1 MGDAQP
7 EVVTPM
13 SLSGGLNLQVGA
25 SITPYTI
32 LPNASLSPAA
42 AKCDV
47 YIRNVTGR
55 GMPSILVQEQ
65 LYYGGIP
72 FNLGLN
78 MAAWVLLLLLFAVLR
93 KIAWDYG
100 RLALMS
106 RADERTRVLSS
117 NGKGADYDV
126 WTSIFYGDHEPP
138 PEGKNLDE
146 ETSVGRESRESLS
159 SHPVAPGVHDRGFC
173 SWVPA
178 IFKIK
183 DDMIAYKCGL
193 DAVQYMT
200 FQRYVLVLMTII
212 TVFSIAV
219 LLPVNFSGMQVN
231 FSGTQGE
238 TEPSNSV
245 TVAPSSQLLRN
256 ASSFQSTSQ
265 ERKVRLNPPTVT
277 VAPSSQLNPPTVT
290 VAPSS
295 QLLRNASSFQSTSQE
310 RKVRLDPPTVT
321 VAPSSQLNP
330 PTVTVAP
337 SSQLLRNASS
347 FQSTSQERK
356 LLPVNFSGTQGE
368 TEPSNSVTVAPSSQL
383 LRNASSFQSTSQ
395 ERKLLPVNFSGTQG
409 EAEPSNCYCSSFQST
424 SQERKLL
431 PVNFSGTQGETEPSN
446 SVTVAPSSQLLRNAS
461 SFQSTSQER
470 KLLPVN
476 FSGTQ
481 GETEPSNCYCSSFQS
496 TSQERK
502 LLPVNFSG
510 TQGETEPSNSVTVAP
525 SSQLLRN
532 ASSFQSTSQERKLLP
547 VNFSGTQGET
557 EPSNSVTVAPSSQ
570 LLRNASSFQSTSQ
583 ERKVRLN
590 PPTVLLSL
598 LPVNFSGTQEGGP
611 DQFGRTTVS
620 NLQSNNPLLWLH
632 TVFSILYLI
641 AIVLFMRHFTTN
653 LQYREEE
660 HVTRT
665 LFIRNMPIGLT
676 DRELIKKHFMEAYPD
691 AVVTDVQ
698 FTYNITKLMKLDK
711 KRLAAQQAKLQTQR
725 INERTGKPL
734 TIKPMLCG
742 KFCPNR
748 CGVVE
753 VDALEYYTQEEE
765 RLTAECEKEKK
776 RSFQDDLGMA
786 FVTFN
791 SDKVAARIVGDYRTF
806 LKGPPAASS
815 VSTQVQSM
823 HWSVD
828 FAPAPDDVNWENLS
842 ISGVSWWFR
851 VLIIN
856 LILLVF
862 LFFLTTPAII
872 LNTLDQWNYKKLF
885 DGLHEIVYDF
895 QFGTQYAWMM
905 CIFTITTVYSITC
918 PLIVPFGLTYMI
930 LKHLVDRY
938 NIYYAYN
945 PSRISPDI
953 HNSAVNYVIA
963 AAVLLQCS
971 LLFFSIIR
979 LGTLDAHTIVTAL
992 VLVMTLALIIAK
1004 TCFGVFSGL
1013 TAHKYHQF
1021 TDTDDEAGSTG
1032 SSPTAPFVSAL
1043 LMDPASVSPTTPP
1056 KVAPPA
1062 KDNNH
1067 KTYGTTEPP
1076 EKEEL
1081 DLRLADGS

>member
-1 MGDAQP
+1 MGDVQP

-219 LLPVNFSGMQVN
+219 
-231 FSGTQGE
+231 
-238 TEPSNSV
+238 
-245 TVAPSSQLLRN
+245 
-256 ASSFQSTSQ
+256 
-265 ERKVRLNPPTVT
+265 
-277 VAPSSQLNPPTVT
+277 
-290 VAPSS
+290 
-295 QLLRNASSFQSTSQE
+295 
-310 RKVRLDPPTVT
+310 
-321 VAPSSQLNP
+321 
-330 PTVTVAP
+330 
-337 SSQLLRNASS
+337 
-347 FQSTSQERK
+347 
-356 LLPVNFSGTQGE
+356 
-368 TEPSNSVTVAPSSQL
+368 
-383 LRNASSFQSTSQ
+383 
-395 ERKLLPVNFSGTQG
+395 
-409 EAEPSNCYCSSFQST
+409 
-424 SQERKLL
+424 
-431 PVNFSGTQGETEPSN
+431 
-446 SVTVAPSSQLLRNAS
+446 
-461 SFQSTSQER
+461 
-470 KLLPVN
+470 
-476 FSGTQ
+476 
-481 GETEPSNCYCSSFQS
+481 
-496 TSQERK
+496 
-502 LLPVNFSG
+502 
-510 TQGETEPSNSVTVAP
+510 
-525 SSQLLRN
+525 
-532 ASSFQSTSQERKLLP
+532 
-547 VNFSGTQGET
+547 
-557 EPSNSVTVAPSSQ
+557 
-570 LLRNASSFQSTSQ
+570 
-583 ERKVRLN
+583 
-590 PPTVLLSL
+590 L

-885 DGLHEIVYDF
+885 DGLHSPLISQTLPTLLLWTFTAVLPVLVYRTSLLEGHWTKSGFNHSVMRKTFVFLLFMTLILPSLGLTSLKAFVEFALTPEGQQTKWACIFLPDNGAFFVNYVITSGFIGTSLELIRFPELILYAWWLLLTRTEAEKHAVRQEIVYDF

>member
-1 MGDAQP
+1 MGENLP
-7 EVVTPM
+7 EFVTPI
-13 SLSGGLNLQVGA
+13 SLRDGLNLQAGA
-25 SITPYTI
+25 SITPFTI
-32 LPNASLSPAA
+32 MPNTSLSPAA

-106 RADERTRVLSS
+106 RADER
-117 NGKGADYDV
+117 

-159 SHPVAPGVHDRGFC
+159 SHPVAPGIHDRGFC

-200 FQRYVLVLMTII
+200 FQRYVLVLVTII

-219 LLPVNFSGMQVN
+219 
-231 FSGTQGE
+231 
-238 TEPSNSV
+238 
-245 TVAPSSQLLRN
+245 
-256 ASSFQSTSQ
+256 
-265 ERKVRLNPPTVT
+265 
-277 VAPSSQLNPPTVT
+277 
-290 VAPSS
+290 
-295 QLLRNASSFQSTSQE
+295 
-310 RKVRLDPPTVT
+310 
-321 VAPSSQLNP
+321 
-330 PTVTVAP
+330 
-337 SSQLLRNASS
+337 
-347 FQSTSQERK
+347 
-356 LLPVNFSGTQGE
+356 
-368 TEPSNSVTVAPSSQL
+368 
-383 LRNASSFQSTSQ
+383 
-395 ERKLLPVNFSGTQG
+395 
-409 EAEPSNCYCSSFQST
+409 
-424 SQERKLL
+424 
-431 PVNFSGTQGETEPSN
+431 
-446 SVTVAPSSQLLRNAS
+446 
-461 SFQSTSQER
+461 
-470 KLLPVN
+470 
-476 FSGTQ
+476 
-481 GETEPSNCYCSSFQS
+481 
-496 TSQERK
+496 
-502 LLPVNFSG
+502 
-510 TQGETEPSNSVTVAP
+510 
-525 SSQLLRN
+525 
-532 ASSFQSTSQERKLLP
+532 
-547 VNFSGTQGET
+547 
-557 EPSNSVTVAPSSQ
+557 
-570 LLRNASSFQSTSQ
+570 
-583 ERKVRLN
+583 
-590 PPTVLLSL
+590 L

-711 KRLAAQQAKLQTQR
+711 KRLAAQQAKIQTQR

-742 KFCPNR
+742 KFCPTR

-765 RLTAECEKEKK
+765 RLTAECEQEKK
-776 RSFQDDLGMA
+776 RSFQEDLGMA

-823 HWSVD
+823 HWTVD

-851 VLIIN
+851 VIIIN
-856 LILLVF
+856 IILLVF

-885 DGLHEIVYDF
+885 DGLHSPLISQTLPTLLLWTLTAVLPVLVYRTSLLEGHWTKSGFNHSVMRKTFVFLLFMTLILPSLGLTSLKAFVEFALTPEGQQTKWACIFLPDNGAFFVNYVITSGFIGTSLELIRFPELILYAWWLLLTRTEAEKHAVRQEIVYDF

-918 PLIVPFGLTYMI
+918 PLIVPFGLIYMI

-1056 KVAPPA
+1056 KSAPP
-1062 KDNNH
+1062 KENNH
-1067 KTYGTTEPP
+1067 KSYGTTEAP

>member
-1 MGDAQP
+1 
-7 EVVTPM
+7 
-13 SLSGGLNLQVGA
+13 
-25 SITPYTI
+25 
-32 LPNASLSPAA
+32 
-42 AKCDV
+42 
-47 YIRNVTGR
+47 
-55 GMPSILVQEQ
+55 
-65 LYYGGIP
+65 
-72 FNLGLN
+72 

-117 NGKGADYDV
+117 NGKGAGDYDV
-126 WTSIFYGDHEPP
+126 WTSLFYGDHEPP

-200 FQRYVLVLMTII
+200 FQRYVLVLVTII

-219 LLPVNFSGMQVN
+219 
-231 FSGTQGE
+231 
-238 TEPSNSV
+238 
-245 TVAPSSQLLRN
+245 
-256 ASSFQSTSQ
+256 
-265 ERKVRLNPPTVT
+265 
-277 VAPSSQLNPPTVT
+277 
-290 VAPSS
+290 
-295 QLLRNASSFQSTSQE
+295 
-310 RKVRLDPPTVT
+310 
-321 VAPSSQLNP
+321 
-330 PTVTVAP
+330 
-337 SSQLLRNASS
+337 
-347 FQSTSQERK
+347 
-356 LLPVNFSGTQGE
+356 
-368 TEPSNSVTVAPSSQL
+368 
-383 LRNASSFQSTSQ
+383 
-395 ERKLLPVNFSGTQG
+395 
-409 EAEPSNCYCSSFQST
+409 
-424 SQERKLL
+424 
-431 PVNFSGTQGETEPSN
+431 
-446 SVTVAPSSQLLRNAS
+446 
-461 SFQSTSQER
+461 
-470 KLLPVN
+470 
-476 FSGTQ
+476 
-481 GETEPSNCYCSSFQS
+481 
-496 TSQERK
+496 
-502 LLPVNFSG
+502 
-510 TQGETEPSNSVTVAP
+510 
-525 SSQLLRN
+525 
-532 ASSFQSTSQERKLLP
+532 
-547 VNFSGTQGET
+547 
-557 EPSNSVTVAPSSQ
+557 
-570 LLRNASSFQSTSQ
+570 
-583 ERKVRLN
+583 
-590 PPTVLLSL
+590 L

-632 TVFSILYLI
+632 TVFSILYLL

-691 AVVTDVQ
+691 SVVTDVQ

-711 KRLAAQQAKLQTQR
+711 KRLAAQQAKIQTQR
-725 INERTGKPL
+725 INERSEKPL
-734 TIKPMLCG
+734 TIKPVLCG
-742 KFCPNR
+742 KFCPAR

-776 RSFQDDLGMA
+776 RSFQEDLGMA

-823 HWSVD
+823 HWTVD

-885 DGLHEIVYDF
+885 DGLHSPLISQTLPTLLLWTFTAVLPVLVYRTSLLEGHWTKSGFNHSVMRKTFVFLLFMTLILPSLGLTSLKAFVEFALTPEGQQTKWACIFLPDNGAFFVNYVITSGFIGTSLELIRFPELILYAWWLLLTRTEAEKHAVRQEIVYDF

-979 LGTLDAHTIVTAL
+979 LGDDTQPRKLGTLDAHTIVTAL

-1032 SSPTAPFVSAL
+1032 SSPTAFFNPPFDIGDLPFVSAL

-1056 KVAPPA
+1056 KSAPPM
-1062 KDNNH
+1062 KDGNH
-1067 KTYGTTEPP
+1067 KTYGATEPP

>member
-1 MGDAQP
+1 MGENLP
-7 EVVTPM
+7 EFVTPI
-13 SLSGGLNLQVGA
+13 SLRDGLNLQAGA
-25 SITPYTI
+25 SITPFTI
-32 LPNASLSPAA
+32 MPNTSLSPAA

-117 NGKGADYDV
+117 NGKGAVQYDV

-159 SHPVAPGVHDRGFC
+159 SHPVAPGIHDRGFC

-200 FQRYVLVLMTII
+200 FQRYVLVLVTII

-219 LLPVNFSGMQVN
+219 
-231 FSGTQGE
+231 
-238 TEPSNSV
+238 
-245 TVAPSSQLLRN
+245 
-256 ASSFQSTSQ
+256 
-265 ERKVRLNPPTVT
+265 
-277 VAPSSQLNPPTVT
+277 
-290 VAPSS
+290 
-295 QLLRNASSFQSTSQE
+295 
-310 RKVRLDPPTVT
+310 
-321 VAPSSQLNP
+321 
-330 PTVTVAP
+330 
-337 SSQLLRNASS
+337 
-347 FQSTSQERK
+347 
-356 LLPVNFSGTQGE
+356 
-368 TEPSNSVTVAPSSQL
+368 
-383 LRNASSFQSTSQ
+383 
-395 ERKLLPVNFSGTQG
+395 
-409 EAEPSNCYCSSFQST
+409 
-424 SQERKLL
+424 
-431 PVNFSGTQGETEPSN
+431 
-446 SVTVAPSSQLLRNAS
+446 
-461 SFQSTSQER
+461 
-470 KLLPVN
+470 
-476 FSGTQ
+476 
-481 GETEPSNCYCSSFQS
+481 
-496 TSQERK
+496 
-502 LLPVNFSG
+502 
-510 TQGETEPSNSVTVAP
+510 
-525 SSQLLRN
+525 
-532 ASSFQSTSQERKLLP
+532 
-547 VNFSGTQGET
+547 
-557 EPSNSVTVAPSSQ
+557 
-570 LLRNASSFQSTSQ
+570 
-583 ERKVRLN
+583 
-590 PPTVLLSL
+590 L

-711 KRLAAQQAKLQTQR
+711 KRLAAQQAKIQTQR

-742 KFCPNR
+742 KFCPTR

-765 RLTAECEKEKK
+765 RLTAECEQEKK
-776 RSFQDDLGMA
+776 RSFQEDLGMA

-823 HWSVD
+823 HWTVD

-851 VLIIN
+851 VIIIN
-856 LILLVF
+856 IILLVF

-885 DGLHEIVYDF
+885 DGLHSPLISQTLPTLLLWTLTAVLPVLVYRTSLLEGHWTKSGFNHSVMRKTFVFLLFMTLILPSLGLTSLKAFVEFALTPEGQQTKWACIFLPDNGAFFVNYVITSGFIGTSLELIRFPELILYAWWLLLTRTEAEKHAVRQEIVYDF

-918 PLIVPFGLTYMI
+918 PLIVPFGLIYMI

-1056 KVAPPA
+1056 KSAPP
-1062 KDNNH
+1062 KENNH
-1067 KTYGTTEPP
+1067 KSYGTTEAP

>member
-1 MGDAQP
+1 MGDVQP

-106 RADERTRVLSS
+106 RADER
-117 NGKGADYDV
+117 

-219 LLPVNFSGMQVN
+219 
-231 FSGTQGE
+231 
-238 TEPSNSV
+238 
-245 TVAPSSQLLRN
+245 
-256 ASSFQSTSQ
+256 
-265 ERKVRLNPPTVT
+265 
-277 VAPSSQLNPPTVT
+277 
-290 VAPSS
+290 
-295 QLLRNASSFQSTSQE
+295 
-310 RKVRLDPPTVT
+310 
-321 VAPSSQLNP
+321 
-330 PTVTVAP
+330 
-337 SSQLLRNASS
+337 
-347 FQSTSQERK
+347 
-356 LLPVNFSGTQGE
+356 
-368 TEPSNSVTVAPSSQL
+368 
-383 LRNASSFQSTSQ
+383 
-395 ERKLLPVNFSGTQG
+395 
-409 EAEPSNCYCSSFQST
+409 
-424 SQERKLL
+424 
-431 PVNFSGTQGETEPSN
+431 
-446 SVTVAPSSQLLRNAS
+446 
-461 SFQSTSQER
+461 
-470 KLLPVN
+470 
-476 FSGTQ
+476 
-481 GETEPSNCYCSSFQS
+481 
-496 TSQERK
+496 
-502 LLPVNFSG
+502 
-510 TQGETEPSNSVTVAP
+510 
-525 SSQLLRN
+525 
-532 ASSFQSTSQERKLLP
+532 
-547 VNFSGTQGET
+547 
-557 EPSNSVTVAPSSQ
+557 
-570 LLRNASSFQSTSQ
+570 
-583 ERKVRLN
+583 
-590 PPTVLLSL
+590 L

-885 DGLHEIVYDF
+885 DGLHSPLISQTLPTLLLWTFTAVLPVLVYRTSLLEGHWTKSGFNHSVMRKTFVFLLFMTLILPSLGLTSLKAFVEFALTPEGQQTKWACIFLPDNGAFFVNYVITSGFIGTSLELIRFPELILYAWWLLLTRTEAEKHAVRQEIVYDF